1 MKNALLTAAFAL
13 TSISALAQP
22 CTPNPLYA
30 DSVYGVWPDTTENF
44 VDGMVDVPYSQDLNL
59 IVPINAQDIDP
70 TFPAV
75 TIDSIAFDGVT
86 GLPAGLT
93 VGCASQTPAACT
105 YLPSVLGCGVI
116 QGIPT
121 EAGDFPLTLQV
132 TGYFTLFG
140 SAVPYPIEF
149 TGYRIIIAP
158 NNVGVADIGMAS
170 VSGVRNAPNPFSART
185 NIEFSLDRA
194 AEVKVRVF
202 TLLGE
207 ELWSYRT
214 QGKVGQ
220 NRIAYESGALQEGVY
235 LYKVE
240 SGPSSFTGRM
250 MVSR

>member
-1 MKNALLTAAFAL
+1 MGH
-13 TSISALAQP
+13 
-22 CTPNPLYA
+22 
-30 DSVYGVWPDTTENF
+30 VYR
-44 VDGMVDVPYSQDLNL
+44 YL
-59 IVPINAQDIDP
+59 
-70 TFPAV
+70 
-75 TIDSIAFDGVT
+75 
-86 GLPAGLT
+86 GLT

-220 NRIAYESGALQEGVY
+220 N
-235 LYKVE
+235 
-240 SGPSSFTGRM
+240 
-250 MVSR
+250 

>member
-1 MKNALLTAAFAL
+1 MKNALLAALFITAAGNL
-13 TSISALAQP
+13 LAQP

-44 VDGMVDVPYSQDLNL
+44 ANGMVDVPYSQDLNL

-75 TIDSIAFDGVT
+75 TIDSIVFDGVT
-86 GLPAGLT
+86 GLPPGLS
-93 VGCASQTPAACT
+93 VGCASQTPATCT

-116 QGIPT
+116 QGTPT

-149 TGYRIIIAP
+149 TGYRIIIED
-158 NNVGVADIGMAS
+158 NDIGMSEVPLAMII
-170 VSGVRNAPNPFSART
+170 GARNAPNPFSGRT
-185 NIEFSLDRA
+185 YIEFTLDRA
-194 AEVKVRVF
+194 AESRIRVY

-214 QGKVGQ
+214 NGRAGL
-220 NRIAYESGALQEGVY
+220 NRVAFEAGSMQEGVY

-240 SGPSSFTGRM
+240 GGASSFTGRM

>member
-1 MKNALLTAAFAL
+1 M
-13 TSISALAQP
+13 
-22 CTPNPLYA
+22 YA

-44 VDGMVDVPYSQDLNL
+44 VDGMVDIPYSQDLNL
-59 IVPINAQDIDP
+59 IVPVNAQDIDP

-93 VGCASQTPAACT
+93 VGCASQTPAPCT

-116 QGIPT
+116 QGTPT

-140 SAVPYPIEF
+140 SAVPYPIDF

-158 NNVGVADIGMAS
+158 NNVGVADIGMAT
-170 VSGVRNAPNPFSART
+170 VSGVHNAPNPFSART
-185 NIEFSLDRA
+185 NIEFSLDRS

-207 ELWSYRT
+207 ELWGYRT
-214 QGKVGQ
+214 QGKAGL
-220 NRIAYESGALQEGVY
+220 NRIPYESGTLQEGVY

-240 SGPSSFTGRM
+240 SGRSSFTGRM